1 MSKRTIGCI
10 WIAKTSEP
18 LRKRSNDPFT
28 MCTHSL
34 ALAVTLSYLEIG
46 VGEKQKYA
54 KTKVERDR

>member
-1 MSKRTIGCI
+1 VFI

-18 LRKRSNDPFT
+18 LRKRSNDPFA

-34 ALAVTLSYLEIG
+34 ALTVTLSYLEIG

>member
-1 MSKRTIGCI
+1 
-10 WIAKTSEP
+10 
-18 LRKRSNDPFT
+18 

-34 ALAVTLSYLEIG
+34 ALTVTLSYLEIG